1 MAADPEQAA
10 EEEDLGP
17 DGGGYPDT
25 NEIRERNRCNCVEFK
40 RGRCV
45 QEAMHVS
52 INSLSASMHEAR
64 PVAHPINYLVLPK
77 TLHSLPP
84 IFELRHFGRARVTQV
99 YSSTAG
105 SGGTRPRRSR
115 AKAAV
120 RFKMRIAHRR
130 RAGRAPRGPPAP
142 ARPLP
147 ARWPRPVAHQK
158 K

>member
-1 MAADPEQAA
+1 M
-10 EEEDLGP
+10 
-17 DGGGYPDT
+17 
-25 NEIRERNRCNCVEFK
+25 
-40 RGRCV
+40 

-52 INSLSASMHEAR
+52 INSLSASMREAR

-115 AKAAV
+115 AKAV
-120 RFKMRIAHRR
+120 
-130 RAGRAPRGPPAP
+130 
-142 ARPLP
+142 
-147 ARWPRPVAHQK
+147 V
-158 K
+158 

>member
-1 MAADPEQAA
+1 
-10 EEEDLGP
+10 
-17 DGGGYPDT
+17 
-25 NEIRERNRCNCVEFK
+25 
-40 RGRCV
+40 V

-52 INSLSASMHEAR
+52 INSLSASMREAR

-99 YSSTAG
+99 YSG

-120 RFKMRIAHRR
+120 RFKMRIVYRC
-130 RAGRAPRGPPAP
+130 RAGRAPWGPPAP
-142 ARPLP
+142 AR
-147 ARWPRPVAHQK
+147 
-158 K
+158 